1 MASSTLRVEGEDFVR
16 CRVCGF
22 ETTTLATHLRKHGLK
37 ADEYRQ
43 RYPGARIRSK
53 AVEAKRRAAI
63 RQAHERKP
71 SKGAQKVVECPE
83 CGTPHQ
89 VSRFDRKAVL
99 CPLCAAE
106 RAEAVWEGKE
116 EGPDY
121 VVCEV
126 CGCRAENLTSHIQN
140 HHPALVGCYPGQVV
154 AERSAV
160 RDKTALKG
168 RPLSAKARAKMS
180 RNAGRWN
187 KGLTKETDERVA
199 RAAQNMVGRRAWSE
213 GSTQESD
220 PRLQATARAVSR
232 TRQRKHWDS
241 NRVTLTKS
249 QLLQFRLKNGKVS
262 VGKAMAA
269 LGHAF
274 VTIRRECRR
283 HELPI
288 AHTNVAEHFVVETI
302 SRILD
307 GAEYV
312 SEWSSVRFVNPA
324 TGRRFR
330 YDAYFPGYHFL
341 VEFHG
346 RQHWEPVGFYEGKGE
361 LFAQLQARDL
371 IKMRMAHA
379 ASTPLIVVREDEPWQ
394 DADHLR
400 DRLRLVGVIPLSAG

>member
-1 MASSTLRVEGEDFVR
+1 MASSNLGVEGEDFVR

-22 ETTTLATHLRKHGLK
+22 ETSTLATHLRKHGLK
-37 ADEYRQ
+37 ADEYRH

-63 RQAHERKP
+63 KKAHERRP
-71 SKGAQKVVECPE
+71 TRGAQKVVECPE
-83 CGTPHQ
+83 CGDPHQ

-106 RAEAVWEGKE
+106 RAESVWEGKE
-116 EGPDY
+116 EGLDY
-121 VVCEV
+121 VVCDV
-126 CGCRAENLTSHIQN
+126 CGYRAENLTSHIQN
-140 HHPALVGCYPGQVV
+140 HHPELAGRYPGQVI

-160 RDKTALKG
+160 RDKSALKG
-168 RPLSAKARAKMS
+168 RPLSAKTRAKMS

-199 RAAQNMVGRRAWSE
+199 RSARNMEGRRAWSE
-213 GSTQESD
+213 GLTKEID
-220 PRLQATARAVSR
+220 PRLRGMAENLSR
-232 TRQRKHWDS
+232 TRQRTHWT
-241 NRVTLTKS
+241 NGTEVRLTKA

-283 HELPI
+283 HGLPI

-302 SRILD
+302 SRILG
-307 GAEYV
+307 GAKYV
-312 SEWSSVRFVNPA
+312 SEWSSVRFINPA
-324 TGRRFR
+324 TGRRLR
-330 YDAYFPGYHFL
+330 YDAYFPGHHFL

-361 LFAQLQARDL
+361 LFEQLQARDQL
-371 IKMRMAHA
+371 KIQLARA
-379 ASTPLIVVREDEPWQ
+379 ASHPLLIVREDEPWQ
-394 DADHLR
+394 DADHLEA
-400 DRLRLVGVIPLSAG
+400 RLRGVISLWAL